1 MGWTLLGGPQES
13 GNHEA
18 ALQGEQETAEG
29 RRQAQSPGGVLTT
42 GLQTPAKLVRG
53 EPQ

>member
-29 RRQAQSPGGVLTT
+29 RRQAQSPGGVLDRPSDSSQV
-42 GLQTPAKLVRG
+42 GAR
-53 EPQ
+53 